1 MKKVIIII
9 VAGILAGAG
18 SAAGEILIFDT
29 SDSQFD
35 TGVDNQGY
43 WSDTLSNYDEND
55 NYSLGINFSEDLSRN
70 FFTFDLSSLALT
82 VTSAT
87 LELTRFN
94 YLSSAESETFGLFDV
109 SIDAVTL
116 NNNVGTSASIY
127 DDLGS
132 GVSYGEF
139 DILSDGLSTDILSFN
154 LNDAALTDI
163 NAAKGGWFSIGG
175 ALLSFG
181 SPVGSGTEAL
191 FGSSQDGGVQRLV
204 LEVVPEPTTF
214 VLLGLGGLL
223 VRRCSK
229 IKA

>member
-1 MKKVIIII
+1 LI
-9 VAGILAGAG
+9 VTLLLTNG
-18 SAAGEILIFDT
+18 SVVWAEILIFDT

-35 TGVDNQGY
+35 VGVDNQGY

-55 NYSLGINFSEDLSRN
+55 NYSLGINFSGDFSRN
-70 FFTFDLSSLALT
+70 FFSFDLSTQNLP
-82 VTSAT
+82 VISAT

-109 SIDAVTL
+109 STDAATL
-116 NNNVGTSASIY
+116 NNNVGTSESIY
-127 DDLGS
+127 NDLGS
-132 GVSYGEF
+132 GVSYGQFEV
-139 DILSDGLSTDILSFN
+139 LSEGLSTDELSFE
-154 LNDAALTDI
+154 LNAAALSDI

-204 LEVVPEPTTF
+204 LEVVPEPATF
-214 VLLGLGGLL
+214 LLVAVGGLFL
-223 VRRCSK
+223 RRRYN
-229 IKA
+229 